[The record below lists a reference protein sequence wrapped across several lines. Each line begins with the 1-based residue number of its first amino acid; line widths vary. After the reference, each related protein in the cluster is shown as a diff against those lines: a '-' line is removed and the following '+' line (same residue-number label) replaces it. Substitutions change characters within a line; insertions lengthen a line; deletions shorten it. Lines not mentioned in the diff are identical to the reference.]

1 MSAETKQGGRRPEGR
16 EVTAEGVLRRRVLK
30 FIRENKL
37 LERPCLLV
45 VGVSG
50 GPDSVCLLHL
60 LNSLRKELGLDLHVA
75 HLNHQLRGAE
85 SEADAD
91 YVSHLADELGL
102 PVTIGREDVRG
113 HRESKGGNLEEVAR
127 EVRYRFLT
135 TVAEQVKAEGV
146 ALGHTADDQVETVLL
161 HLIRGTGLTGL
172 RGMPPLSFYKLPSGR
187 GLRLLRPLLCLTR
200 GETQAYCETHR
211 LLPRMDS
218 SNLLLSHQRNR
229 VRLELL
235 PLLETYNPRIK
246 ETLLRTARLAGI
258 DLAFMEFLV
267 SQVWEDVVREDPGGI
282 WLDNQAFSSLPQ
294 ALKFHLLREVLRRLL
309 GGLRD
314 VELAHLEGLTQLM
327 SSPAGKLLNLPHGL
341 NFYGNYRESW
351 LGREPPPC
359 PFPSLEQEYVINVP
373 GETRIPGWR
382 VSARLVPSAGQEESR
397 FCAHLDFGLIGER
410 LVVRRRRPGDRFQ
423 PLGMEQPKKLQDFM
437 VDAKI
442 PRFWRDQVPLV
453 CAGEDILWVVGWRI
467 AQPYR
472 VTSKTRQIL
481 RLEFRSTTTSSQRSQ
496 DA

>member
-1 MSAETKQGGRRPEGR
+1 MSAEKKQGGHGSEDR
-16 EVTAEGVLRRRVLK
+16 EASADRVLRRRVLK

-60 LNSLRKELGLDLHVA
+60 LNSLRGEMGLDLHVA

-102 PVTIGREDVRG
+102 PVTVGREDVRG
-113 HRESKGGNLEEVAR
+113 YLEAKGGNLEEVAR

-135 TVAEQVKAEGV
+135 TLAEQIGAEGV

-161 HLIRGTGLTGL
+161 HLIRGTGLAGL
-172 RGMPPLSFYKLPSGR
+172 RGMSPLNFYKLPSGR
-187 GLRLLRPLLCLTR
+187 NLRLLRPLLCLTR
-200 GETQAYCETHR
+200 RETQAYCEAR
-211 LLPRMDS
+211 GLSPRMDS
-218 SNLLLSHQRNR
+218 SNLLLSHLRNR

-246 ETLLRTARLAGI
+246 ESLLRTARLAGI

-267 SQVWEDVVREDPGGI
+267 SQVWEDVVREGHGGI
-282 WLDNQAFSSLPQ
+282 WLDNRAFSALPQ

-309 GGLRD
+309 RELRD
-314 VELAHLEGLTQLM
+314 VELAHLEDLTRLM

-341 NFYGNYRESW
+341 SFYGDYRESW
-351 LGREPPPC
+351 LGHEPPPC
-359 PFPSLEQEYVINVP
+359 PFPPLEQEYVIEVP
-373 GETRIPGWR
+373 GETQIPGWR
-382 VSARLVPSAGQEESR
+382 ISARLVPSVEQEESR
-397 FCAHLDFGLIGER
+397 FCAHLDFDLIGEK
-410 LVVRRRRPGDRFQ
+410 LVVRKRQPGDRFQ

-442 PRFWRDQVPLV
+442 PRSWRDRVPLV

-467 AQPYR
+467 AHPYR
-472 VTSKTRQIL
+472 VTSKTRQVL
-481 RLEFRSTTTSSQRSQ
+481 RLEFRSTITSS
-496 DA
+496 